1 MSPVSIPAALPIA
14 RAIARFSTGGTR
26 RRWRNIALRSLRTR
40 ETSTRRKVSRAAC
53 NGFSGTTR
61 RSLPSDA
68 ALAIEPEFAAG
79 IANRGILLDTMG
91 RHEDALKAYQ
101 AALVLDPDLSDGMH
115 WIDRL
120 LYNVQVRPPTVEDR
134 MRYLEEQLALPEHRR
149 VLVRPLEDLLQR
161 PVRTLMPPR
170 PGAALPED
178 GEAQDID
185 GQHPERKDEGDAAK
199 EEPHPVA
206 LALLVPE
213 GDAVPGNCPGGGEK
227 DPVEQ
232 GIHGALGRFGA
243 Q

>member
-1 MSPVSIPAALPIA
+1 MRERRYRVLSWIAIAMAVVTVGWMLVEYLDVTGQYPGRIVYREGNRAFLDGRYEEALEKYRAALASDEENVYAAEGIA
-14 RAIARFSTGGTR
+14 RSLQRLQRHDA
-26 RRWRNIALRSLRTR
+26 AL
-40 ETSTRRKVSRAAC
+40 AA
-53 NGFSGTTR
+53 F
-61 RSLPSDA
+61 DA

-161 PVRTLMPPR
+161 PY
-170 PGAALPED
+170 
-178 GEAQDID
+178 
-185 GQHPERKDEGDAAK
+185 ER
-199 EEPHPVA
+199 
-206 LALLVPE
+206 
-213 GDAVPGNCPGGGEK
+213 
-227 DPVEQ
+227 
-232 GIHGALGRFGA
+232 
-243 Q
+243 

>member
-1 MSPVSIPAALPIA
+1 MRERRYRVLSWIAIAMAVVTVGWMLVEYLDVAGQYPGRIAYREGNRAFLDGRYAEALEKYRTALASDEGNVYAAEGIARSLQRLQRHDAAL
-14 RAIARFSTGGTR
+14 
-26 RRWRNIALRSLRTR
+26 
-40 ETSTRRKVSRAAC
+40 AA
-53 NGFSGTTR
+53 F
-61 RSLPSDA
+61 DA

-161 PVRTLMPPR
+161 PY
-170 PGAALPED
+170 
-178 GEAQDID
+178 
-185 GQHPERKDEGDAAK
+185 ER
-199 EEPHPVA
+199 
-206 LALLVPE
+206 
-213 GDAVPGNCPGGGEK
+213 
-227 DPVEQ
+227 
-232 GIHGALGRFGA
+232 
-243 Q
+243 